1 MIEIPTTQSS
11 QFVSGLLLA
20 APWLLG
26 GLTLKMVGRIT
37 SKSYVAMTLGL
48 LDRLGATVR
57 TSEDLRVIRVGPC
70 EQEYGRAVGI
80 APFVYAVE
88 PDASGATYFWAAAA
102 LLPGATCL
110 VRGLDSESLQGDA
123 QFPDL
128 LARMGVM
135 VRPTSAPGVSCTGPD
150 RLAPI
155 LADMSEMPDAAMT
168 LAVVASFART
178 DSPGVGG
185 SREATSVLRGLRTLR
200 VKETDR
206 IAALQN
212 ELAKIGVRVE
222 TSVAGDDDVISITPP
237 SGGVDCSPDCPP
249 VAFDTYDDHRMAMSL
264 ALVGLRRPNVSIKDP
279 GCVAKTYPTFWR
291 DLARLYP

>member
-1 MIEIPTTQSS
+1 VIEIPTTQSS

-20 APWLLG
+20 APWLRG

-48 LDRLGATVR
+48 LHRLGATVK
-57 TSEDLRVIRVGPC
+57 TSEDLRVIRVGPR
-70 EQEYGRAVGI
+70 EQQYEQSLGI

-128 LARMGVM
+128 LARMGVI
-135 VRPTSAPGVSCTGPD
+135 VRSTTTPGVSCTGPD

-178 DSPGVGG
+178 DGMGVGA
-185 SREATSVLRGLRTLR
+185 EATSVLRGLRTLR

-237 SGGVDCSPDCPP
+237 NGGVDCSPDCPP
-249 VAFDTYDDHRMAMSL
+249 VAFETYDDHRMAMSL

-291 DLARLYP
+291 DLAKLYP